1 MNRSELR
8 TDQAWNSFDL
18 WATWIIP
25 GLLALA
31 IVFFAWRGFGSGTA
45 DCCKTEPAVASVATP
60 APATNTPP
68 VIEPIPQAAPAAAP
82 AVTAPSAP
90 PLVTPQPTAPAIASA
105 TPEPAPIIA
114 PAPVAVPAPT
124 AEPAPVVAAEPSPAP
139 IPAAPAVIVD
149 CNKIMDGVAVAFE
162 VNSACLSRSGQQVLQ
177 QTIKCLKSGNYQVGG
192 HTDSDGNPR
201 SNAKLSLAR
210 ARSATAYLV
219 SQGVPARKLRAI
231 GYGQAQ
237 PIASNKTEQGKARNR
252 RISFRPL

>member
-25 GLLALA
+25 GLLALTIA
-31 IVFFAWRGFGSGTA
+31 LLAWRGFGSGTA
-45 DCCKTEPAVASVATP
+45 DCCKTEPAVATVAAPTP
-60 APATNTPP
+60 AVSAPP
-68 VIEPIPQAAPAAAP
+68 VVEPIPQAAPA
-82 AVTAPSAP
+82 V
-90 PLVTPQPTAPAIASA
+90 
-105 TPEPAPIIA
+105 
-114 PAPVAVPAPT
+114 APVASAPATPAVVAPPALPEPVVAATPIPVP
-124 AEPAPVVAAEPSPAP
+124 AEPAPVIAAAPLPSTT
-139 IPAAPAVIVD
+139 AAPAVVVD

-162 VNSACLSRSGQQVLQ
+162 VNSARLSRSGQQALQ

-210 ARSATAYLV
+210 ARAATAYLI